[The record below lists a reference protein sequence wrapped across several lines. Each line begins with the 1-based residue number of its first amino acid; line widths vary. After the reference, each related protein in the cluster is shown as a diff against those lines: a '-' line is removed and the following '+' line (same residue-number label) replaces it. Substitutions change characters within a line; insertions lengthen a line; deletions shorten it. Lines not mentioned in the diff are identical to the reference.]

1 MGKIA
6 ALCLALGLAAPAS
19 VLEASDPVQPGEKV
33 PPALFSALRWRSIG
47 PFRGGRV
54 LAVAGVPGEMTHF
67 YFGGVNGGVWET
79 NDAGRT
85 WRPIF
90 DAQPIGSIGALAL
103 APSNPKVIY
112 VGTGEA
118 DMRSDIAQGD
128 GMYKSTDGGKTFAH
142 IGLGDSQQIGRI
154 LVDPRDADRVLVAAL
169 GHPYG
174 PNSERGVFLSSDG
187 GRIWQRVL
195 YRDENTGAIDLAF
208 KPGDPRIVYAA
219 LWQTRR
225 PPWDVYPPSNG
236 PGSGLYRSTDGG
248 GTWTE
253 IRGRGLPAAPGRI
266 GLAMAPSRPDR
277 IYAMVDA
284 ERGGLYRSDDD
295 GATWTLTSDDP
306 RIWGR
311 GWYFGGI
318 AVEPRDADVVYACNT
333 SLYRSQDGGR
343 SFAPVKGAPGGDD
356 YHELW
361 IDPVNPERRMLGVDQ
376 GALVSLNG
384 GETWSSWYNQPTG
397 QFYRVAT
404 DNRFPYRVYGSQQDS
419 GAAAVPSRTTQRDG
433 INQTHFQVITA
444 GGENDSLAPDPGD
457 PNLIFGGRVEKSD
470 LLTGQTHTLDPTL
483 AFPGRHRSVWTLPLV
498 FSRRDPRVLYF
509 ADQRLFRTADGG
521 RSWSAISPD
530 LTREDAGV
538 PPNLDPATAA
548 WDGGTG
554 KRRGVIYTIA
564 PSRVADRDIWVGTDD
579 GLLWRTRDEGGH
591 WSDVTPQA
599 LGAWSKVTML
609 EVSHT
614 EKDTAWAAVDRHR
627 LDDFAP
633 YIHRTADGGK
643 SWTLSVSGIPR
654 GSFVNAVREDP
665 IRPGLLYAGT
675 EKGMYVSFDG
685 GDSWQSLQLDL
696 PVTSVR
702 DIDVHGDD
710 VVIATHGRAL
720 WILDDVTPLRQVDAV
735 LAREEAWLFTPATA
749 VRVRP
754 AGFAGTPMPKDEPRA
769 ENPLLGANLDYVL
782 GRVPETAVTLGILDE
797 KGELVRR
804 YSSADKLQELGREER
819 RLAPEFLSPP
829 VVLPATP
836 GMHRFV
842 WPLRYPAPPA
852 LAEANTSKDG
862 VWAPPGRYTVE
873 LSVGG
878 HRVTR
883 PLVVEPDPRVK
894 LAPEGWSRQFEMARR
909 VERARES
916 VAAAMVEAEAL
927 HKQLAARTA
936 ALPAPTPPAST
947 SRAAAA
953 RPVSPAVSLS
963 RAMADLDVD
972 AQVLSEYEGPGP
984 RSVPPPPK
992 SLSSLRSLE
1001 GALAKLASAVDG
1013 ADADPTPDARAGFD
1027 HLESAL
1033 TKTLAA
1039 WEALK
1044 AGGLAA
1050 LNAKLRQAGEPPI
1063 ELQRRAK

>member
-1 MGKIA
+1 MGKIP
-6 ALCLALGLAAPAS
+6 ALCLALVLAVPACPIA
-19 VLEASDPVQPGEKV
+19 ASDPARPTGNVD
-33 PPALFSALRWRSIG
+33 PALFSELRWRSIG

-54 LAVAGVPGEMTHF
+54 LAVAGVPGEMPHF

-128 GMYKSTDGGKTFAH
+128 GMYKSTDGGKSFAH

-174 PNSERGVFLSSDG
+174 PNTERGVFLSSDG

-208 KPGDPRIVYAA
+208 KPGDPRIVYAT

-225 PPWDVYPPSNG
+225 PPWDVYPPSHG

-253 IRGRGLPAAPGRI
+253 IRGRGFPAGPGRI
-266 GLAMAPSRPDR
+266 GLAVAPSRPDR

-295 GATWTLTSDDP
+295 GASWTLTSDDP

-333 SLYRSQDGGR
+333 SVYRSQDGGR
-343 SFAPVKGAPGGDD
+343 TFASIKGAPGGDD

-361 IDPVNPERRMLGVDQ
+361 IDPEHPERRMLGVDQ

-404 DNRFPYRVYGSQQDS
+404 DNRFPYWVYGSQQDS

-433 INQTHFQVITA
+433 INLMQFHMVTA
-444 GGENDSLAPDPGD
+444 GGENDSIAPDPGD
-457 PNLIFGGRVEKSD
+457 PDLIFGGRVEKLD
-470 LLTGQTHTLDPTL
+470 LRTQQTHTLDPTL

-509 ADQRLFRTADGG
+509 AHQQLFRTADAGQ
-521 RSWSAISPD
+521 SWSAISPD
-530 LTREDAGV
+530 LTREDPGV
-538 PPNLDPATAA
+538 PPNLDPVTAA
-548 WDGGTG
+548 EDGGTG
-554 KRRGVIYTIA
+554 RRRGVIYAIA

-579 GLLWRTRDEGGH
+579 GLIWRSRDEGGH
-591 WSDVTPQA
+591 WSDITPQA

-614 EKDTAWAAVDRHR
+614 DRDTAWAAVDRHR

-633 YIHRTADGGK
+633 YIYRTKDGGR

-665 IRPGLLYAGT
+665 VRSGLLYAGT
-675 EKGMYVSFDG
+675 EKGMYVSFHG
-685 GDSWQSLQLDL
+685 GDSWQPFQLNL

-720 WILDDVTPLRQVDAV
+720 WILDDVTPLRQVDAA
-735 LAREEAWLFTPATA
+735 LAREEVWLFTPATA

-754 AGFAGTPMPKDEPRA
+754 AGFTGTPMPRDEPRA
-769 ENPLLGANLDYVL
+769 ENPPLGATLDYVL
-782 GRVPETAVTLGILDE
+782 SRVPAGAVTLSILDE
-797 KGELVRR
+797 KGDLVRR
-804 YSSADKLQELGREER
+804 YSSTDKLPALSREER
-819 RLAPEFLSPP
+819 RLAPEWLSPP

-836 GMHRFV
+836 GMHRTV
-842 WPLRYPAPPA
+842 WPLRYPAPPT
-852 LAEANTSKDG
+852 LARGNTFADG

-873 LSVGG
+873 LSADGQ
-878 HRVTR
+878 RVTR
-883 PLVVEPDPRVK
+883 PLAVEPDPRVT
-894 LAPEGWSRQFEMARR
+894 LAPGAYGRQFELARR
-909 VERARES
+909 MERAREAA
-916 VAAAMVEAEAL
+916 AAAMKEAETL
-927 HKQLAARTA
+927 HKQLVARAAGAPGA
-936 ALPAPTPPAST
+936 AA
-947 SRAAAA
+947 RAAAA
-953 RPVSPAVSLS
+953 RAASPAVSLS
-963 RAMADLDVD
+963 RAMADLD
-972 AQVLSEYEGPGP
+972 AQAQALSEGEESDP
-984 RSVPPPPK
+984 RSIPSPPK
-992 SLSSLRSLE
+992 HLSSLRFLE

-1013 ADADPTPDARAGFD
+1013 ADADPTPDARAGIAQ
-1027 HLESAL
+1027 LESTL
-1033 TKTLAA
+1033 TSTLAA

-1044 AGGLAA
+1044 AGNLAA
-1050 LNAKLRQAGEPPI
+1050 LNARLRRAGEPPI
-1063 ELQRRAK
+1063 GL

>member
-1 MGKIA
+1 MGKVA
-6 ALCLALGLAAPAS
+6 ALCLALGLAGPAHT
-19 VLEASDPVQPGEKV
+19 LLASDPARSAGSVD
-33 PPALFSALRWRSIG
+33 PALFSALRWRSIG

-54 LAVAGVPGEMTHF
+54 LAVAGVPGEAAHF

-128 GMYKSTDGGKTFAH
+128 GMYKSTDGGKSFAH

-154 LVDPRDADRVLVAAL
+154 LVDPRDSDRVLVAAL

-174 PNSERGVFLSSDG
+174 PNTERGVFLSRDG
-187 GRIWQRVL
+187 GRVWQRVL

-208 KPGDPRIVYAA
+208 KPGDPRVVYAA

-225 PPWDVYPPSNG
+225 PPWDVYPPSHG
-236 PGSGLYRSTDGG
+236 PGSGLYKSTDGG

-253 IRGRGLPAAPGRI
+253 IRGGGFPADPGRI
-266 GLAMAPSRPDR
+266 GLAVAPSRPER
-277 IYAMVDA
+277 IYAVVDA

-295 GATWTLTSDDP
+295 GASWTRTSDDA

-311 GWYFGGI
+311 GWYFGGL
-318 AVEPRDADVVYACNT
+318 AVEPRDADVVYAGNT
-333 SLYRSQDGGR
+333 SLYRSRDGGR
-343 SFAPVKGAPGGDD
+343 TFAPIRGAPGGDD

-419 GAAAVPSRTTQRDG
+419 GAASVPSRTTLHDG
-433 INQTHFQVITA
+433 INLTQLQMITA
-444 GGENDSLAPDPGD
+444 GGENDAIAPDPLD
-457 PNLIFGGRVEKSD
+457 PELIFGGRVEKVD
-470 LLTGQTHTLDPTL
+470 LRTLQTHTLDPAL

-509 ADQRLFRTADGG
+509 ADQQLFRTADGG
-521 RSWSAISPD
+521 KSWSAISPD
-530 LTREDAGV
+530 LTREDAGA

-554 KRRGVIYTIA
+554 PRRGVIYAIA

-579 GLLWRTRDEGGH
+579 GLVWRTRDEGAH
-591 WSDVTPQA
+591 WTDVTPQA

-633 YIHRTADGGK
+633 YVYRTVDGGR
-643 SWTLSVSGIPR
+643 SWTLSVCGIPR
-654 GSFVNAVREDP
+654 GSFVNALREDP
-665 IRPGLLYAGT
+665 DRPGLLYAGT

-685 GDSWQSLQLDL
+685 GDAWQTLQLNL

-702 DIDVHGDD
+702 DIDVHGGD

-720 WILDDVTPLRQVDAV
+720 WILDDVTPLRQVGA
-735 LAREEAWLFTPATA
+735 ASAHEEVWLFAPRAA

-754 AGFAGTPMPKDEPRA
+754 AGFTGTPMPKDEPMA
-769 ENPLLGANLDYVL
+769 ENPPLGATLDYVL
-782 GRVPETAVTLGILDE
+782 GRAPAGPVTLDILDE

-804 YSSADKLQELGREER
+804 YSSADKLPEPSRDER
-819 RLAPEFLSPP
+819 RLAPEWLKPP

-842 WPLRYPAPPA
+842 WPLRYPAPPT
-852 LAEANTSKDG
+852 LAKGNTFADG
-862 VWAPPGRYTVE
+862 VWARPGRYTVE
-873 LSVGG
+873 LRVDGR
-878 HRVTR
+878 RVTR
-883 PLVVEPDPRVK
+883 PLAVEPDPRVP
-894 LAPEGWSRQFEMARR
+894 LQAEAHERQFDLARR

-916 VAAAMVEAEAL
+916 AAVAMKEAEAL
-927 HKQLAARTA
+927 HKQLVARAA
-936 ALPAPTPPAST
+936 ALPAPAPPAAA

-963 RAMADLDVD
+963 RAMAALD
-972 AQVLSEYEGPGP
+972 AEEQAISEREEPDP

-992 SLSSLRSLE
+992 SISSLRFLE

-1013 ADADPTPDARAGFD
+1013 ADADPTPDVRAGFAQ
-1027 HLESAL
+1027 LESTL
-1033 TKTLAA
+1033 GKTLAA

-1044 AGGLAA
+1044 AGSLAA
-1050 LNAKLRQAGEPPI
+1050 LNARLRQAGEPPI
-1063 ELQRRAK
+1063 GL

>member
-6 ALCLALGLAAPAS
+6 ALCLALGLAASACG
-19 VLEASDPVQPGEKV
+19 LEASEVTQPGENV
-33 PPALFSALRWRSIG
+33 DPALFSALRWRSIG

-54 LAVAGVPGEMTHF
+54 LAVAGVPGEMAHF

-79 NDAGRT
+79 DDAGRT

-128 GMYKSTDGGKTFAH
+128 GMYKSLDGGKTFSH

-174 PNSERGVFLSSDG
+174 PNTERGVFLSSDG

-225 PPWDVYPPSNG
+225 PPWDVYPPSHG

-253 IRGRGLPAAPGRI
+253 IRGRGLPDAPGRI
-266 GLAMAPSRPDR
+266 GLAMAPSRPER
-277 IYAMVDA
+277 VYAIVDA

-295 GATWTLTSDDP
+295 GASWTLTSDDP

-311 GWYFGGI
+311 GWYFSGI
-318 AVEPRDADVVYACNT
+318 AVEPRDADVVYAGNT

-343 SFAPVKGAPGGDD
+343 TFAPIKGAPGGDD

-361 IDPVNPERRMLGVDQ
+361 IDPANPERRMLGADQ
-376 GALVSLNG
+376 GAVVSLNG

-404 DNRFPYRVYGSQQDS
+404 DSRFPYRVYGSQQDS
-419 GAAAVPSRTTQRDG
+419 GSAAVPSRTAQRDG
-433 INQTHFQVITA
+433 INLTQFRMVTA
-444 GGENDSLAPDPGD
+444 GGENDSIAPDPGD
-457 PNLIFGGRVEKSD
+457 PNLVFGGRVEKLD

-483 AFPGRHRSVWTLPLV
+483 AFPGFHRSVWTLPLV
-498 FSRRDPRVLYF
+498 FSRRDPCVLYF
-509 ADQRLFRTADGG
+509 ANQQLFRTADGG
-521 RSWSAISPD
+521 QSWSAISRD

-538 PPNLDPATAA
+538 PPNLDPVTAG

-554 KRRGVIYTIA
+554 KRRGVIYAVA
-564 PSRVADRDIWVGTDD
+564 PSRVADRDLWVGTDD
-579 GLLWRTRDEGGH
+579 GLIWRSRDEGVH
-591 WSDVTPQA
+591 WTDITPQA

-614 EKDTAWAAVDRHR
+614 DSETAWAAVDRHR

-633 YIHRTADGGK
+633 YVYRTVDGGK
-643 SWTLSVSGIPR
+643 SWTQSASGIPR
-654 GSFVNAVREDP
+654 GSFVNALREDP
-665 IRPGLLYAGT
+665 VRPGLLYAGT
-675 EKGMYVSFDG
+675 EKGMYLSFDG
-685 GDSWQSLQLDL
+685 GDSWQSLQLNL

-720 WILDDVTPLRQVDAV
+720 WILDDVSPLRQADAA
-735 LAREEAWLFTPATA
+735 LAREEVWLFAPATA

-754 AGFAGTPMPKDEPRA
+754 AGFTGTPMPRDEPRA
-769 ENPLLGANLDYVL
+769 ENPQPGANLDYVL
-782 GRVPETAVTLGILDE
+782 GRAPGGAVTLSILDE

-804 YSSADKLQELGREER
+804 YSSADEAPALSREER
-819 RLAPEFLSPP
+819 HLAPEWLRPP

-842 WPLRYPAPPA
+842 WPLRYPAPPT
-852 LAEANTSKDG
+852 LAKGSTFADG
-862 VWAPPGRYTVE
+862 VWAPPSRYTVE
-873 LSVGG
+873 LSADGR
-878 HRVTR
+878 RVRR
-883 PLVVEPDPRVK
+883 PLAVEPDPRVA
-894 LAPEGWSRQFEMARR
+894 LPPEAYERQFELARR

-916 VAAAMVEAEAL
+916 VAAAMKEAEAL
-927 HKQLAARTA
+927 HKQLVTRAA
-936 ALPAPTPPAST
+936 ALPAPAPPASA

-972 AQVLSEYEGPGP
+972 AQALSEYEEPGP
-984 RSVPPPPK
+984 RSVPSPPK
-992 SLSSLRSLE
+992 SLSSLRFLG

-1013 ADADPTPDARAGFD
+1013 SDADPTPDARAGFAA
-1027 HLESAL
+1027 LESTL
-1033 TKTLAA
+1033 SKTLAA
-1039 WEALK
+1039 WETLK
-1044 AGGLAA
+1044 ARGLAA

-1063 ELQRRAK
+1063 GPRGPE

>member
-6 ALCLALGLAAPAS
+6 PLCLALGLAASAS
-19 VLEASDPVQPGEKV
+19 ALEASDPVQPREKV
-33 PPALFSALRWRSIG
+33 DPALFSALRWRSIG

-54 LAVAGVPGEMTHF
+54 LAVAGVPGEMGHF

-208 KPGDPRIVYAA
+208 KPGDPRTVYAA

-225 PPWDVYPPSNG
+225 PPWDVYPPSHG
-236 PGSGLYRSTDGG
+236 PGSGLYKSTDGG

-253 IRGRGLPAAPGRI
+253 IRGGGFPAGPGRI
-266 GLAMAPSRPDR
+266 GLAMAQSRPER

-284 ERGGLYRSDDD
+284 ERGGLYRSDDN
-295 GATWTLTSDDP
+295 GASWTRTSEDS

-333 SLYRSQDGGR
+333 SVYRSQDGGH
-343 SFAPVKGAPGGDD
+343 SFAPIKGAPGGDD

-361 IDPVNPERRMLGVDQ
+361 IDPEHPERRMLGVDQ

-433 INQTHFQVITA
+433 INLSQFQVVTA
-444 GGENDSLAPDPGD
+444 GGENDTIAPDPAD
-457 PNLIFGGRVEKSD
+457 PNIIFGGRVEKFD
-470 LLTGQTHTLDPTL
+470 LGTFQTHTLDPTL
-483 AFPGRHRSVWTLPLV
+483 AFPGLHRSVWTLPLV

-509 ADQRLFRTADGG
+509 ANQRLFRTADGG
-521 RSWSAISPD
+521 RTWSGISGD
-530 LTREDAGV
+530 LTREDSAV
-538 PPNLDPATAA
+538 PPNLDLATAA

-554 KRRGVIYTIA
+554 LRRGVIYTIA

-579 GLLWRTRDEGGH
+579 GLVWRSPDEGAH
-591 WSDVTPQA
+591 WSDVTPQG
-599 LGAWSKVTML
+599 LGAWSKVAML

-614 EKDTAWAAVDRHR
+614 DKDTAWAAVDRHR

-633 YIHRTADGGK
+633 YLYRTVDGGK
-643 SWTLSVSGIPR
+643 TWTLSAGGIPQ

-665 IRPGLLYAGT
+665 VRPGLLYAGT

-685 GDSWQSLQLDL
+685 ADSWQPLQFNL

-702 DIDVHGDD
+702 DIDVHGND

-720 WILDDVTPLRQVDAV
+720 WILDDISPLRQVDAAF
-735 LAREEAWLFTPATA
+735 AREEARLFTPATA

-754 AGFAGTPMPKDEPRA
+754 AGFTGTPMPKDEPMA
-769 ENPLLGANLDYVL
+769 ENPPLGAILDYVL
-782 GRVPETAVTLGILDE
+782 PREPSGAVTLSILGE

-804 YSSADKLQELGREER
+804 YSSADKLPEPSREER
-819 RLAPEFLSPP
+819 RLAPEWLSPP

-842 WPLRYPAPPA
+842 WPIRYPAP
-852 LAEANTSKDG
+852 LTLSRGNTFADG

-873 LSVGG
+873 LNVNGQ
-878 HRVTR
+878 RVTR
-883 PLVVEPDPRVK
+883 PLVVEPDPRVA
-894 LAPEGWSRQFEMARR
+894 LEPAAYGRQFDLARR

-916 VAAAMVEAEAL
+916 AAAAMKEAEAL
-927 HKQLAARTA
+927 HKQLVARAAT
-936 ALPAPTPPAST
+936 LPAPAPPAAA

-953 RPVSPAVSLS
+953 RPISPAVSLS
-963 RAMADLDVD
+963 RVMSDLDAE
-972 AQVLSEYEGPGP
+972 AQALSEREEADP

-992 SLSSLRSLE
+992 SLSSLRYLE
-1001 GALAKLASAVDG
+1001 SALAKLASAVDD
-1013 ADADPTPDARAGFD
+1013 ADADPTPDARAGFTQ
-1027 HLESAL
+1027 LEPIVTS
-1033 TKTLAA
+1033 TLGK
-1039 WEALK
+1039 WETLK
-1044 AGGLAA
+1044 AGSLAA
-1050 LNAKLRQAGEPPI
+1050 LNAKLRLAGEPPI
-1063 ELQRRAK
+1063 GP

>member
-1 MGKIA
+1 MGKIT
-6 ALCLALGLAAPAS
+6 ALCLALGLAAPACN
-19 VLEASDPVQPGEKV
+19 LAASEPTQSAGVID
-33 PPALFSALRWRSIG
+33 PALFSDLRWRSIG

-54 LAVAGVPGEMTHF
+54 LAVAGVPGEMAHF

-90 DAQPIGSIGALAL
+90 DAQPVGSIGALAL
-103 APSNPKVIY
+103 APSDPKVIY

-128 GMYKSTDGGKTFAH
+128 GMYKSVDGGKTFSH

-174 PNSERGVFLSSDG
+174 PNTERGVFLSRDG

-208 KPGDPRIVYAA
+208 KPGDPRVVYAA

-225 PPWDVYPPSNG
+225 PPWNVYPPSHG
-236 PGSGLYRSTDGG
+236 PGSGLYKSTDGG

-253 IRGRGLPAAPGRI
+253 VRGGGFPADPGRI
-266 GLAMAPSRPDR
+266 GLAMAPSQPDR
-277 IYAMVDA
+277 VYAIVDA
-284 ERGGLYRSDDD
+284 GRGGLYRSDDD

-333 SLYRSQDGGR
+333 SVYRSQDGGR
-343 SFAPVKGAPGGDD
+343 TFAPIKGAPGGDD

-361 IDPVNPERRMLGVDQ
+361 IDPEHPERRMLGVDQ

-397 QFYRVAT
+397 QFYRIAT
-404 DNRFPYRVYGSQQDS
+404 DNRFPYWIYGSQQDS

-433 INQTHFQVITA
+433 INLMQFRMVTV
-444 GGENDSLAPDPGD
+444 GGENDSLAPDPSD
-457 PNLIFGGRVEKSD
+457 PDVVFGGRVAKLD
-470 LLTGQTHTLDPTL
+470 LKTQQTHTLDPTL

-498 FSRRDPRVLYF
+498 FSRHNPRVLYF
-509 ADQRLFRTADGG
+509 AHQQLFRTADSGQT
-521 RSWSAISPD
+521 WSAISPD
-530 LTREDAGV
+530 LTREDAGA
-538 PPNLDPATAA
+538 PPNLDPITAA

-554 KRRGVIYTIA
+554 GRRGVIYAIA
-564 PSRVADRDIWVGTDD
+564 PSRVVDRDIWVGTDD
-579 GLLWRTRDEGGH
+579 GLIWRSLDEGGH
-591 WSDVTPQA
+591 WSDITPQA
-599 LGAWSKVTML
+599 VGAWSKVTML

-614 EKDTAWAAVDRHR
+614 DRDTAWAAVDRHR

-633 YIHRTADGGK
+633 YVYRTVDGGK
-643 SWTLSVSGIPR
+643 SWTPSVNGIPR

-665 IRPGLLYAGT
+665 VRPGLLYAGT
-675 EKGMYVSFDG
+675 EKGVSISFDG
-685 GDSWQSLQLDL
+685 GDSWQSLQLNL

-710 VVIATHGRAL
+710 VVIATHGRGL
-720 WILDDVTPLRQVDAV
+720 WILDDATPLRQAEPG
-735 LAREEAWLFTPATA
+735 LGRSEPSLFTPATA
-749 VRVRP
+749 VRMRP
-754 AGFAGTPMPKDEPRA
+754 AGFTGTPLPKDEPRG
-769 ENPLLGANLDYVL
+769 ENPPLGAMLDYVL
-782 GRVPETAVTLGILDE
+782 DHVPAGPVTLSILDE
-797 KGELVRR
+797 KGDLVRR
-804 YSSADKLQELGREER
+804 YSSTDKLPALSREER
-819 RLAPEFLSPP
+819 RLAPEWLKPP

-852 LAEANTSKDG
+852 LARGNTFADG
-862 VWAPPGRYTVE
+862 VWAPPGRYIVE
-873 LSVGG
+873 LDADGR
-878 HRVTR
+878 RVTR
-883 PLVVEPDPRVK
+883 PLVVEPDPRVV
-894 LAPEGWSRQFEMARR
+894 LEPAAYGRQFELARR

-916 VAAAMVEAEAL
+916 VAVAMKEAEGL
-927 HKQLAARTA
+927 HKQLVARAA
-936 ALPAPTPPAST
+936 ALPAPAPPAAA

-963 RAMADLDVD
+963 RAMSALDAE
-972 AQVLSEYEGPGP
+972 AQALSEREEPDP
-984 RSVPPPPK
+984 RSMPPPPT
-992 SLSSLRSLE
+992 SLSSLRFLE
-1001 GALAKLASAVDG
+1001 GALSRLASAVDG
-1013 ADADPTPDARAGFD
+1013 ADADPTPDAKAGLAA
-1027 HLESAL
+1027 LETTL
-1033 TKTLAA
+1033 TKTLAS
-1039 WEALK
+1039 WETLK
-1044 AGGLAA
+1044 AGRLAA
-1050 LNAKLRQAGEPPI
+1050 LNAKLRQAGEAAIGP
-1063 ELQRRAK
+1063 